1 MNEVGSS
8 ASSRP
13 RLARLHGY
21 LFDLRR
27 AIRHGDYTCPARMT
41 DLPTGTVTFL
51 FSDIEAST
59 QLLRRLGADYS
70 RMLDEHRAALRAAFS
85 AHGGHEVGTEGDSF
99 FAAFPGAIGAIRAA
113 AAAQRALATMARGG
127 ATEVKVRI
135 GIHTGEARLIAGD
148 YVGLD
153 VHRAA
158 RIAAAAHG
166 GQVLVSEAVRALA
179 SGAADEFSFRDLG
192 SHALKDFPTPEHLYQ
207 LVGDGLAD
215 DFPALRSATTHR
227 TNLPEQLTSFVGR
240 ERESTELHALLE
252 HHRSVTLIG
261 SGGSGKTRLMLHV
274 GAELLGGHADG
285 VWLVELAPITDPGL
299 VVREVAR
306 ALGTSEEPG
315 RAVLETLIDFLR
327 SKSLLLLVDNCEHLI
342 DAAADLVGRLL
353 VGCPGLTVM
362 ASSREALGI
371 PGEAVF
377 QVPSLSL
384 PVVAGPDEHERP
396 SEHRLERAMGS
407 EAVRLFVER
416 AAAALPAFSL
426 TSANADAVVEICGR
440 LDGIPL
446 AIELAAARVPVLS
459 VDDIA
464 RGLGDRFRLLTGGR
478 RTAVPRQ
485 QTLQALIDWSW
496 DLLDDADRRRLAEL
510 SVFAGGCS
518 LDAAVAVTGIAADE
532 GVRRIE
538 TIDGLTHL
546 VERSLLV
553 AEHRDPTRYRLLE
566 TIRQYARDRL
576 TAAGRAVVVRDRHL
590 GFFFDLVLEAEP
602 ALFGPDMIP
611 WLVRLDAEVDN
622 LRAALEWSFEADPER
637 ALRLSVALWPYWRSR
652 AIGTEAV
659 ERLRL
664 AAETALG
671 LLEAASA
678 PTPQQTVLAARVLAA
693 ASNAYAVS
701 GLPAHARGWAE
712 RATALARESGD
723 LAALSQALI
732 AQTMV
737 AAFSGRDPGD
747 AFEEANQ
754 LARGLGDWWTMTMTE
769 AGGAIGD
776 MARGDLPTAE
786 ARVARATD
794 AAARSGNPFAIAFA
808 GLTRGR
814 VSGWAGRL
822 PEARRWL
829 GEAIE
834 AYQRMGDPRFVLVAH
849 SDLAHALRRGG
860 KLDEAEALYRQT
872 IHEWQHA
879 GSRGAIASQIECFAF
894 IATARGEGE
903 RAAHLVGAAEAIRE
917 LAGTPMMSNE
927 AGELQATMVRLGELM
942 ESPALDV
949 ALAEGRRLSLD
960 EAVLLA
966 LSAGP

>member
-1 MNEVGSS
+1 
-8 ASSRP
+8 
-13 RLARLHGY
+13 
-21 LFDLRR
+21 
-27 AIRHGDYTCPARMT
+27 MT
-41 DLPTGTVTFL
+41 DIPTGTVTFL
-51 FSDIEAST
+51 FSDIEGST
-59 QLLRRLGADYS
+59 RLLRRFGADYS
-70 RMLDEHRAALRAAFS
+70 RMLDEHRSALRVAFS
-85 AHGGHEVGTEGDSF
+85 ANVGHEVGTEGDAF
-99 FAAFPGAIGAIRAA
+99 FVAFPSALGAIRAA
-113 AAAQRALATMARGG
+113 AAAQRALASMARGG
-127 ATEVKVRI
+127 AAEVKVRI
-135 GIHTGEARLIAGD
+135 GIHTGEARLVDGD

-166 GQVLVSEAVRALA
+166 GQALVSDAVRALA
-179 SGAADEFSFRDLG
+179 SGASNEFSFRDLG
-192 SHALKDFPTPEHLYQ
+192 SHVLKDFPTPEHLYQ
-207 LVGDGLAD
+207 LVGEDLAD
-215 DFPALRSATTHR
+215 EFPAPKSTATHR
-227 TNLPEQLTSFVGR
+227 TNLPEQVTSFVGR
-240 ERESTELHALLE
+240 ERESSELLALLDR
-252 HHRSVTLIG
+252 HRSVTLIG
-261 SGGSGKTRLMLHV
+261 SGGSGKTRLMLQS
-274 GAELLGGHADG
+274 GAKLVERYAEG

-306 ALGTSEEPG
+306 TLGAGEEPG
-315 RAVLETLIDFLR
+315 RAVLETVIDYLR

-342 DAAADLVGRLL
+342 DAAADLIGRLL
-353 VGCPGLTVM
+353 VNCPRLTVM

-384 PVVAGPDEHERP
+384 PAVAGPDEHDLLP
-396 SEHRLERAMGS
+396 EHWLEQAIGS
-407 EAVRLFVER
+407 EAVRLFVDR
-416 AAAALPAFSL
+416 AAAALPAFSV
-426 TSANADAVVEICGR
+426 TAANARAVVEICRR

-518 LDAAVAVTGIAADE
+518 LDAAVAVTGVAGDVSA
-532 GVRRIE
+532 RRIE
-538 TIDGLTHL
+538 TIDGLTRL
-546 VERSLLV
+546 VERSLV
-553 AEHRDPTRYRLLE
+553 VVEHGDATRYRMLE

-576 TAAGRAVVVRDRHL
+576 TAAGKAVVVRDRHL
-590 GFFFDLVLEAEP
+590 GFFVALALEAEP

-611 WLVRLDAEVDN
+611 WLARLDAEVDN

-652 AIGTEAV
+652 AIGSEAV

-671 LLEAASA
+671 LLEAAKAPSA
-678 PTPQQTVLAARVLAA
+678 DQIVLTSRVLAT
-693 ASNAYAVS
+693 ASNAYAVW
-701 GLPAHARGWAE
+701 GLPAHARAWAE

-723 LAALSQALI
+723 LAALSQALT

-737 AAFSGRDPGD
+737 SVFSGRDAG
-747 AFEEANQ
+747 AEFEEANR
-754 LARGLGDWWTMTMTE
+754 LAREQGDWWTLTMTE
-769 AGGAIGD
+769 AGRALGDVARGD
-776 MARGDLPTAE
+776 MAGAE

-829 GEAIE
+829 GEAME
-834 AYQRMGDPRFVLVAH
+834 AYQQMGDRRFVLVAR
-849 SDLAHALRRGG
+849 SDLAHALRHAGAM
-860 KLDEAEALYRQT
+860 DEAEALYRQT
-872 IHEWQHA
+872 IHEWQHM

-903 RAAHLVGAAEAIRE
+903 RAARLLGAAESIRA
-917 LAGTPMMSNE
+917 LAGTPMMENE
-927 AGELQATMVRLGELM
+927 RGEFEAALSRLRELL
-942 ESPALDV
+942 EPSGLEV
-949 ALAEGRRLSLD
+949 AMAEGRRLSLD
-960 EAVLLA
+960 EAISLA
-966 LSAGP
+966 LSAHP